1 LLVLF
6 AVLLVMV
13 GEAVLS
19 AHNESRLRA
28 RGAVEAPD
36 DVYRAMRWAYPASF
50 VAMAIEGALVGPASR
65 EMLVAGL
72 AMLGLAKGLKVWAI
86 SSLGPRWTYRVLV
99 LPNAPLIRSGP
110 YRVMRHPNYLAV
122 VGELASVALMVR
134 APVTG
139 LLAVAGFG
147 YLMIRRIAVE
157 DRALGRQ

>member
-1 LLVLF
+1 
-6 AVLLVMV
+6 MV

-110 YRVMRHPNYLAV
+110 
-122 VGELASVALMVR
+122 
-134 APVTG
+134 
-139 LLAVAGFG
+139 
-147 YLMIRRIAVE
+147 
-157 DRALGRQ
+157 